1 MKKLFIPTLITLVAT
16 LYFGCAK
23 KKTNVEF
30 DISYSTDIAV
40 PTYSAANQT
49 YTFNTND
56 ILTYMGSELE
66 KNGTN
71 ADLVGEIKY
80 TQFNVAVKTPTT
92 GQSINFIK
100 QMRFYVNA
108 INQPEQQVAFKYNDK
123 NDTIKPVDKS
133 TSFKINDVNLKNRFL
148 ENSVY
153 FYVKLMPAYIP
164 VSTTIT
170 VTHNIHVKAITQ

>member
-30 DISYSTDIAV
+30 DVVYSTDIAI
-40 PTYSAANQT
+40 PTFTAANQT
-49 YTFNTND
+49 YTFNTSD
-56 ILTYMGSELE
+56 IITGISSQLE

-80 TQFNVAVKTPTT
+80 TQFDVAVKTPTT
-92 GQSINFIK
+92 GQSINFIR
-100 QMRFYVNA
+100 QMKYYVNA
-108 INQPEQQVAFKYNDK
+108 VNQPEQQVAFKYNDK
-123 NDTIKPVDKS
+123 NDTILPSAKS

-153 FYVKLMPAYIP
+153 FYVKLVPYYIP